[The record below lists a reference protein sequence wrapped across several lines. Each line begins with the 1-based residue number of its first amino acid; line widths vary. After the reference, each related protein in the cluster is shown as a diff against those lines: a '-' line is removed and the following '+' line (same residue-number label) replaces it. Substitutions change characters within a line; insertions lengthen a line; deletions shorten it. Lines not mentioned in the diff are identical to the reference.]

1 MGPHRPRR
9 PGRVSAGVRPNIVL
23 IGFMG
28 TGKTAVGQTVA
39 ARLGRPF
46 IDTDTLIEERAGRS
60 IPRIFAEDGEAA
72 FRRLEA
78 EVVVAAAAREG
89 VVIATGGGAV
99 LRPENMA
106 HLRRNGVIVALRADP
121 RAILARVDPA
131 GRRPLLGEDPERTI
145 RRLLAERDALYLNA
159 DLVVDTSA
167 LSLEAVA
174 ARVIAFLS
182 AQDGRAAPRGAA
194 VATAAARFGQGT
206 AAGRAAGSRETAGS
220 SERAPASHGPERI
233 VRVALGARG
242 YDVRIGQAI
251 IPWTPEYL
259 RACGIEGR
267 LALLTHPRLD
277 ALFGR
282 PLADAL
288 RASGYEV
295 ITVTVPPSES
305 SKSLRVARRVYDAL
319 VDAQLDRTAAL
330 LALGGGV
337 AGDLGGFVAATFLR
351 GIAWAAIPTT
361 LLAQV
366 DASIGGKTAVNHPR
380 AKNLIGA
387 VHQPA
392 LVLADIA
399 TLRSLPLR
407 ELRSGMAEVIKT
419 GVIGAP
425 DLFEYLEGQ
434 IRTVLARRPDAL
446 VHVVSRCVEYK
457 ADVVARD
464 ERETGGRIVLNY
476 GHTIGHGIEAAAG
489 YRGLTHG
496 EAIAVGMTLEARLA
510 VRLGICDAGL
520 LDRQTRL
527 LERAGLPV
535 RLGQIRRGRA
545 HGAGQDAPPAP
556 EAVAAAMTHDKKAR
570 AGRLR
575 FVLPTGLGQT
585 AVRDDVPAGLLEEV
599 LADG

>member
-1 MGPHRPRR
+1 VGPDGAH
-9 PGRVSAGVRPNIVL
+9 GRVKPSVRPNVVL

-28 TGKTAVGQTVA
+28 TGKTAVGQMVA
-39 ARLGRPF
+39 SRLGRPF
-46 IDTDTLIEERAGRS
+46 VDTDALIEERAGRP
-60 IPRIFAEDGEAA
+60 IPRIFADDGEEA

-78 EVVVAAAAREG
+78 AVVAAASAQES
-89 VVIATGGGAV
+89 VVIATGGGVV

-106 HLRRNGVIVALRADP
+106 RLRRNGVIVALRADP
-121 RAILARVDPA
+121 RAILARVGA
-131 GRRPLLGEDPERTI
+131 TSRRPLLGADPEESI
-145 RRLLAERDALYLNA
+145 RRLLQERNVLYGDA
-159 DLVVDTSA
+159 DLTIDTST
-167 LSLEAVA
+167 LSMEDVA
-174 ARVIAFLS
+174 SRVIAFVS
-182 AQDGRAAPRGAA
+182 ARAPGDAAAP
-194 VATAAARFGQGT
+194 V
-206 AAGRAAGSRETAGS
+206 
-220 SERAPASHGPERI
+220 PEQV

-251 IPWTPEYL
+251 LPRIAEHL
-259 RACGIEGR
+259 GACGVTGR

-282 PLADAL
+282 GLAGSL
-288 RASGYEV
+288 RAAGYEV
-295 ITVTVPPSES
+295 VTVTVPAAES

-319 VDAQLDRTAAL
+319 VDARLDRTAAL

-380 AKNLIGA
+380 AKNLIGS
-387 VHQPA
+387 VHQPV
-392 LVLADIA
+392 LVVADID

-425 DLFEYLEGQ
+425 DLFEYLEAN
-434 IRTVLARRPDAL
+434 IRKALARRSEVL
-446 VHVVSRCVEYK
+446 VHVVSRCAAYK
-457 ADVVARD
+457 AEIVAGD
-464 ERETGGRIVLNY
+464 EHETGGRIALNY
-476 GHTIGHGIEAAAG
+476 GHTIGHGVEAAAG

-496 EAIAVGMTLEARLA
+496 EAIAVGMTLEASLA
-510 VRLGICDAGL
+510 VRLGICETAL

-527 LERAGLPV
+527 LAWAGLPV
-535 RLGQIRRGRA
+535 RLGQVRRGR
-545 HGAGQDAPPAP
+545 PPAI
-556 EAVAAAMTHDKKAR
+556 EAIVAAMTHDKKVR
-570 AGRLR
+570 AGQLR
-575 FVLPTGLGQT
+575 FVLPAALGRT
-585 AVRDDVPAGLLEEV
+585 VIRGDVPPRLLEEV